1 MVYFKAGARMSEF
14 PFPAAWRRERAFLL
28 VHALS
33 WPLACIA
40 LATWLRHSGL
50 DERLSAW
57 WYDAQAQR
65 FPARNWPWLELL
77 GHRGAKSVLLAG
89 WGLLLAAA
97 LAAPWVPALAK
108 HRQVLWLTV
117 LAMGLGPALVAGM
130 KDINTHAC
138 PWDLKVFGGSAD
150 YSARWFV
157 GRSEAGR
164 CFPAGHAAGGFSLVA
179 LMFAGRAIGHRGLA
193 RWGLVA
199 ALLTGGLFTLVRTMQ
214 GAHFVSHSLWSAAID
229 WWVAGLFFWPLLLR
243 RGSIAPHAKAA
254 AAARLNSSASHP

>member
-1 MVYFKAGARMSEF
+1 MSESSF
-14 PFPAAWRRERAFLL
+14 QAAWRRERAFLL
-28 VHALS
+28 VHALL
-33 WPLACIA
+33 WPLGCIA

-57 WYDAQAQR
+57 WFDAEAQR

-97 LAAPWVPALAK
+97 LAAPWVPALAR
-108 HRQVLWLTV
+108 HRKVLWLTV

-157 GRSEAGR
+157 SRSEAGR

-179 LMFAGRAIGHRGLA
+179 LMFAGRVLGHRGLA
-193 RWGLVA
+193 RWGLLA
-199 ALLTGGLFTLVRTMQ
+199 ALLTGGLFALVRTMQ

-229 WWVAGLFFWPLLLR
+229 WWVAVLVFLPLLLR
-243 RGSIAPHAKAA
+243 RGSIDPPAGAVSAAPSSTSA
-254 AAARLNSSASHP
+254 LNP